1 MISKTENDPRYL
13 ARSYLQVRC
22 NLVAILGP
30 VGLEKN
36 LPRFMER
43 ASKDET
49 INAAFLDYVK
59 QRYPNNMA
67 AVHFASLA
75 YHNKFLRKT
84 PTESEYRKFVT
95 QICSQRSD
103 KASKK
108 LESGWPFY
116 GWNPS
121 YLIAN
126 LPTCAGQEFAYIPG
140 DETFWASAWWNS
152 SSQENY
158 LAHSTNFFELSF
170 EGQSSAVHEIRLKRS
185 YHTRK
190 ERIAGMP
197 SYLEKLDIVLKSAC
211 PKIPLEQIRNP
222 LIQSIMKLHGESHAW
237 GTYGFRTK
245 FYEQPVDDSVLR
257 VNSQFDIEVILEHKS
272 RYPVLQGIGVII
284 LGVLLAP
291 FWLPF
296 RLAGKI

>member
-1 MISKTENDPRYL
+1 MISKTENDPRYF
-13 ARSYLQVRC
+13 ARTYLQVRS

-36 LPRFMER
+36 LPRFMET

-49 INAAFLDYVK
+49 ANAAFIDHVK

-75 YHNKFLRKT
+75 YRNKFLRKP
-84 PTESEYRKFVT
+84 PTEREYKNLIT
-95 QICSQRSD
+95 QIFSQRSE
-103 KASKK
+103 KASRK
-108 LESGWPFY
+108 LEANWPFY

-126 LPTCAGQEFAYIPG
+126 IPHAQGQEFGYVPG

-152 SSQENY
+152 SSQEDY
-158 LAHSTNFFELSF
+158 LAHCADFFELSF
-170 EGQSSAVHEIRLKRS
+170 EGESSAVHEIRLKRS

-190 ERIAGMP
+190 ERIAGIP
-197 SYLEKLDIVLKSAC
+197 SFLEKLDIVLRSAF
-211 PKIPLEQIRNP
+211 PKIPLEQIRDP
-222 LIQSIMKLHGESHAW
+222 LIQSIEKLHEESLVR

-257 VNSQFDIEVILEHKS
+257 VNSQFDIEIILEHKS
-272 RYPVLQGIGVII
+272 RYPVLEGIGVIFV
-284 LGVLLAP
+284 GVLLAP